1 MVGSIAMIIIT
12 LICYYADNVRKTMIQ
27 ALIIVLIVKMVVSPH
42 SMISAYFAVSFQA
55 VLGGLLYQYFGIN
68 KITTILLAS
77 LGLVESALQKI
88 VSLTILF
95 GKSIWEAI
103 DALGDWVSKNL
114 GYLIPF
120 DSSNAVIISY
130 VSLYAVVGIILGYQI
145 HKLIIKIKTTADIDA
160 YAIDVVK
167 NEPTQSPSRK
177 KAKWRFVTVSV
188 ILATAIISILYYTEN
203 LGNAYSQ
210 AAYILIRTVLII
222 GLWYMLIAPIL
233 LRYVKK
239 FLATKNNQLSAEVDQ
254 VFAIIPYMRYIV
266 SYAWKQSKGLPD
278 FTYKCIMY
286 TLHFKS
292 PKP

>member
-1 MVGSIAMIIIT
+1 MIIIT
-12 LICYYADNVRKTMIQ
+12 LICYYADNVWKTIIQ
-27 ALIIVLIVKMVVSPH
+27 ALIIVLVVKMVVSPH

-55 VLGGLLYQYFGIN
+55 ILGGFLYHYLGIN

-130 VSLYAVVGIILGYQI
+130 VTLYACVGIILGYQI
-145 HKLIIKIKTTADIDA
+145 QKLVIKIKNTTDIDA
-160 YAIDVVK
+160 YTIDVIK
-167 NEPTQSPSRK
+167 IESANPQRRK
-177 KAKWRFVTVSV
+177 KGKWRFIAVSV
-188 ILATAIISILYYTEN
+188 ILASLIILILYSTDN
-203 LGNAYSQ
+203 LNNSYSQ
-210 AAYILIRTVLII
+210 AANILIRTLLII
-222 GLWYMLIAPIL
+222 GIWYMLIAPIL

-239 FLATKNNQLSAEVDQ
+239 FLSSKNSQLSAEVDQ

-266 SYAWKQSKGLPD
+266 SYAWKNSNGLSD
-278 FTYKCIMY
+278 FIYKCIMY